1 MKNVMKRL
9 LWCTSF
15 ALMSITLLAQNTLT
29 IHQKDGQQLSF
40 GFEDKP
46 VIKFTNSEIVLTS
59 AKTELRFQFA
69 NVAKLTFDDVEDAVV
84 SIKADGTKA
93 SITLDEYT
101 VSISG
106 AKVDAVVHLI
116 VSDGKLLQSYRVGQ
130 EGTVTFSIS
139 DLPDGTYIIS
149 SESLT
154 VKILKK

>member
-1 MKNVMKRL
+1 MKRL
-9 LWCTSF
+9 LWCISF
-15 ALMSITLLAQNTLT
+15 AIMSIPLLAQNTLT
-29 IHQKDGQQLSF
+29 IHQKDGQQFSF

-46 VIKFTNSEIVLTS
+46 VIKFTDNEIVLTS

-69 NVAKLTFDDVEDAVV
+69 NVAKLTFDDVEDAVI

-101 VSISG
+101 VSISD
-106 AKVDAVVHLI
+106 AKADATVQLI
-116 VSDGKLLQSYRVGQ
+116 ASDGKQLQSYKIGQ
-130 EGTVTFSIS
+130 DGTATFSIA

-149 SESLT
+149 TESLT

>member
-1 MKNVMKRL
+1 MKRILAL
-9 LWCTSF
+9 LCT
-15 ALMSITLLAQNTLT
+15 ALMAVPVFSQNTLT
-29 IHQKDGQQLSF
+29 IHQKNGEQLSF

-46 VIKFTNSEIVLTS
+46 VIKFTDNEIVLTS

-69 NVAKLTFDDVEDAVV
+69 NVAKLTFDDIDDAVI

-106 AKVDAVVHLI
+106 AKSDASVQLI
-116 VSDGKLLQSYRVGQ
+116 ASDGKQLQSYKTSQ
-130 EGTVTFSIS
+130 DGTVTFSIA
-139 DLPDGTYIIS
+139 DLPEGTYIIITD
-149 SESLT
+149 SLT

>member
-1 MKNVMKRL
+1 MKRL
-9 LWCTSF
+9 LWCISF
-15 ALMSITLLAQNTLT
+15 AIMSIPLLAQNTLT

-46 VIKFTNSEIVLTS
+46 VIKFTDNEIVLTS

-69 NVAKLTFDDVEDAVV
+69 NVAKLTFDDIEDAVI
-84 SIKADGTKA
+84 SIKTDGAKA

-106 AKVDAVVHLI
+106 AKADATVQLI
-116 VSDGKLLQSYRVGQ
+116 ASDGKQLESYKISQDGIA
-130 EGTVTFSIS
+130 TFSIA
-139 DLPDGTYIIS
+139 DLPEGTYIINT
-149 SESLT
+149 ESLT